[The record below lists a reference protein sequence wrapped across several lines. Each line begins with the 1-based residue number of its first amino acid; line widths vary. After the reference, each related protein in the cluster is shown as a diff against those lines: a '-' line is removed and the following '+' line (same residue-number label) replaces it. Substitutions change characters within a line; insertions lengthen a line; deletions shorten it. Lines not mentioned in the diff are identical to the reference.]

1 MTFTPRESQSRAG
14 DKPAPLAPRLS
25 FTRVEIVFFVLAA
38 GLSFLSQQ
46 FSLPF
51 LTNPA
56 LLFAGLVMATLGI
69 EQVVTRL
76 DIYRGGWSLA
86 QIVEIYR
93 TLVVQLWGLI
103 FSGLGLLIV
112 ARAVLG
118 WLDPRS
124 ADSLWNGFLNSPS
137 TIGLILAAMGLLTT
151 LHGLIRALA
160 GSGGADQAK
169 VTGARDALDR
179 LAGVAILLFGL
190 ALSFAGLVLGLAPTL
205 LTAIVSQLGA
215 AVVGP

>member
-1 MTFTPRESQSRAG
+1 MTFTPRESQSRTG
-14 DKPAPLAPRLS
+14 DKPAPLAPRVS
-25 FTRVEIVFFVLAA
+25 FTTVEIVFAVLAA
-38 GLSFLSQQ
+38 GLSFLSEQ

-76 DIYRGGWSLA
+76 DIYRGGWSFA

-103 FSGLGLLIV
+103 FIGLGLLLA

-124 ADSLWNGFLNSPS
+124 ADSLLDGFFNSPS
-137 TIGLILAAMGLLTT
+137 AIGLIVAAIGLLTA

-160 GSGGADQAK
+160 GSSGTEQATI
-169 VTGARDALDR
+169 TGVRDALDR

-190 ALSFAGLVLGLAPTL
+190 ALSFVGLVVGLAPTF
-205 LTAIVSQLGA
+205 LTSIISQLGTT
-215 AVVGP
+215 VVGP